1 MKYLTAYLNSK
12 IIKFWLRFKG
22 KMQGN
27 NFQIDKEPLLNIPI
41 IKPEY
46 ESNIIQLFDDILN
59 NENDINNLFYKIFNL
74 TKKEINLIESYL

>member
-1 MKYLTAYLNSK
+1 
-12 IIKFWLRFKG
+12 
-22 KMQGN
+22 MQGN

-59 NENDINNLFYKIFNL
+59 NENDIVDSSGKVI
-74 TKKEINLIESYL
+74 KK